1 MQEITIN
8 RKLRAHKLFDKLS
21 IAELREKADFVRK
34 DVLEICTKNGAGH
47 IAPSLSCV
55 DIMVSLYYN
64 IMNLSQDPE
73 WEDRDRLVFSK
84 AHGCYGLYSILADVG
99 YLKRKDWE
107 SFYKGSFLTG
117 CVERELEF
125 GIEASCGSL
134 GHGLPMAVGIA
145 FGAKM
150 QGKKYR
156 TYCIV
161 GDGEMQEGSNWE
173 AMQVAVMRKL
183 DNLTVVIDQNNL
195 QAMDFL
201 DNILTP
207 AEKTDDLERK
217 FEAFGFKVEK
227 CDGHNMK
234 DVTEIFEKFIENKDE
249 QKRPQVM
256 IAKTIKGYGAK
267 CMENVPKFHFR
278 VPTEEELRGGE

>member
-8 RKLRAHKLFDKLS
+8 RKHQAHRLFNKFSLE
-21 IAELREKADFVRK
+21 ELAEKADFIRK
-34 DVLEICTKNGAGH
+34 DVLEICSKNGAGH

-55 DIMVSLYYN
+55 DIMVSLYYHV
-64 IMNLSQDPE
+64 MNLSADTE

-84 AHGCYGLYSILADVG
+84 AHGCYGLYAILADIG
-99 YLKRKDWE
+99 YLQRKDWE
-107 SFYKGSFLTG
+107 TFYKGSFLTG
-117 CVERELEF
+117 CVERDLPI

-134 GHGLPMAVGIA
+134 GHGLPQAVGVA

-173 AMQVAVMRKL
+173 AMQVAVKRQL
-183 DNLTVVIDQNNL
+183 NNLTVVIDQNNL

-207 AEKTDDLERK
+207 SDKTDDLQRK
-217 FEAFGFKVEK
+217 FEAFGFLVKS
-227 CDGHNMK
+227 CDGHNIK
-234 DVTEIFEKFIENKDE
+234 DVTDIFNGFIENKDG
-249 QKRPQVM
+249 QSRPQVM
-256 IAKTIKGYGAK
+256 IAKTVKGYGAK
-267 CMENVPKFHFR
+267 CMENIPKFHFR
-278 VPTEEELRGGE
+278 VPTEEELRGGM